1 MGSEREGERW
11 GKQTSHQTVCSG
23 IIVCFF
29 GYGSAWV
36 WLWFCPFDLK
46 NVNLVGRQLSI
57 PGLKELAGFHRVT
70 ICYLNKPKVLTTS

>member
-1 MGSEREGERW
+1 MKHPKLGKSTGSEREGERW

-29 GYGSAWV
+29 GYGSAHKWV
-36 WLWFCPFDLK
+36 RMLSDLK

-57 PGLKELAGFHRVT
+57 PGLLEQFAT
-70 ICYLNKPKVLTTS
+70 